1 MRLKKVITLIL
12 ILIAQNGYTFANQSI
27 SIGYEAKYDRFDHF
41 DYINTASIKGGN
53 IIISAF
59 GTFDSLNPFLLKS
72 LSPAQMNN
80 LMFDTLMTRSLD
92 EPSSSYAL
100 VADSY
105 KLAKDKLSVTY
116 FIDDSAEFS
125 NGNRLTAYDVKFS
138 FDLLMSESAHPQ
150 YRIYW
155 SDIDSV
161 IVQDE
166 MTIKFNF
173 KRKNP
178 ELHMIIGDLPIFSR
192 GWLSSEEFSESFR
205 KEPIASGPYT
215 IKNYEVGKYI
225 IYERNQNYWAMN
237 KPSRKYMYNF
247 DQITIK
253 YYKDM
258 TVALEAFKAG
268 EYDYILENHSK
279 RWARDYVGPNFMNNK
294 IIKTEL
300 IHQNNSGIQGFA
312 FNTRRNIFKDINL
325 RKAIANVFDFEWS
338 NKNLFYN
345 QYLRSNSYFSNSEL
359 SSDII
364 VSLPEIELAK
374 KLSIDLKRVKNKN
387 KLPIHSDLKSFR
399 DSLIKSKRLLDKSG
413 YYVKDNQL
421 YSPNNIPIN
430 INFLLAQKGFERIL
444 APFKNNLSRLG
455 INMNYRTVDLSL
467 YQQRLDNYNFDMTV
481 VSYPQSQ
488 SPGSELMSM
497 FSSESVDKVGA
508 FNFPGINDSDIDKL
522 LDQMIYSSNRK
533 DMIVSAHLLDRLLW
547 NEYFMVPNWFINSHR
562 IAYYNKFSRPDSLPL
577 YFQATNYVLQTW
589 SVK

>member
-12 ILIAQNGYTFANQSI
+12 ILIVENGYTFANQSI

-53 IIISAF
+53 ITISAF

-105 KLAKDKLSVTY
+105 ELAKDKLSVTY

-125 NGNRLTAYDVKFS
+125 NGNRVTAYDVKFS

-161 IVQDE
+161 IVQDV

-192 GWLSSEEFSESFR
+192 DWLSSEEFSESFR
-205 KEPIASGPYT
+205 KEPITSGPYT

-225 IYERNQNYWAMN
+225 IYERNQKYWAKN

-279 RWARDYVGPNFMNNK
+279 RWARDYEGPNFTNNK

-312 FNTRRNIFKDINL
+312 FNTRRKIFKDINL
-325 RKAIANVFDFEWS
+325 RKAITNIFDFEWS

-364 VSLPEIELAK
+364 VTLPEIELAK

-387 KLPIHSDLKSFR
+387 RLPIHSDSKSFR

-421 YSPNNIPIN
+421 YSPNNNPIN

-522 LDQMIYSSNRK
+522 LNQMIYSNNRK

>member
-12 ILIAQNGYTFANQSI
+12 ILIVQSSYIYANQSI
-27 SIGYEAKYDRFDHF
+27 SIGYKAKYDLFDHF
-41 DYINTASIKGGN
+41 DYVNTKSKKGGE
-53 IIISAF
+53 IVISAF

-100 VADSY
+100 LAESY
-105 KLAKDKLSVTY
+105 TLARDKLSVTY
-116 FIDDSAEFS
+116 SIDKTARFS
-125 NGNRLTAYDVKFS
+125 NGKKVTAYDVKFS

-161 IVQDE
+161 LVLDE
-166 MTIKFNF
+166 LTIKFNF

-192 GWLSSEEFSESFR
+192 DWLTSEEFPDSFR
-205 KEPIASGPYT
+205 KKPITSGPY
-215 IKNYEVGKYI
+215 KVKSYEVGKFI
-225 IYERNQNYWAMN
+225 IYERNKKYWAKN

-247 DQITIK
+247 NLITIK

-279 RWARDYVGPNFMNNK
+279 RWARDYEGPNFSNNK

-312 FNTRRNIFKDINL
+312 FNTRRIIFKDINL
-325 RKAIANVFDFEWS
+325 RKAITNVFDFEWS

-359 SSDII
+359 SADVDI
-364 VSLPEIELAK
+364 SSSEIQLAK
-374 KLSIDLKRVKNKN
+374 KLSINPNRIQKKSI
-387 KLPIHSDLKSFR
+387 LPVNSNPKEFR
-399 DSLIKSKRLLDKSG
+399 ESLLESKRLLDESG
-413 YYVKDNQL
+413 YYVKNNQL
-421 YSPNNIPIN
+421 YSSDNLPIN

-444 APFKNNLSRLG
+444 APFKNNLKRLG
-455 INMNYRTVDLSL
+455 ININYRTVDLSL
-467 YQQRLDNYNFDMTV
+467 YQQRLDNYDFDMTV

-488 SPGSELMSM
+488 SPGSELLSM
-497 FSSESVDKVGA
+497 FSSESVNKVGA
-508 FNFPGINDSDIDKL
+508 FNFPGINDSDVDKL
-522 LDQMIYSSNRK
+522 LKEIIYSNNRQN
-533 DMIVSAHLLDRLLW
+533 MIVSSHLLDRLLW
-547 NEYFMVPNWFINSHR
+547 NQYFMVPNWFINTHR
-562 IAYYNKFSRPDSLPL
+562 IAYYNKFSQPKDLPL

-589 SVK
+589 AVR

>member
-12 ILIAQNGYTFANQSI
+12 ILIVQNGYTFANQSI
-27 SIGYEAKYDRFDHF
+27 SIGYKAKYDRFDHF

-105 KLAKDKLSVTY
+105 ELAKDKLSVTY
-116 FIDDSAEFS
+116 FIDDSAKFS
-125 NGNRLTAYDVKFS
+125 NGNRVTAYDVKFS

-161 IVQDE
+161 VVQDE

-215 IKNYEVGKYI
+215 IKTYEVGKYI
-225 IYERNQNYWAMN
+225 IYERNQNYWAKN

-279 RWARDYVGPNFMNNK
+279 RWARDYEGPNFINNK

-325 RKAIANVFDFEWS
+325 RKVIANTFDFEWS

-364 VSLPEIELAK
+364 VTLPEIELAK
-374 KLSIDLKRVKNKN
+374 KLSIDLKRVKNKS
-387 KLPIHSDLKSFR
+387 KLPIHSDSKSFR

-455 INMNYRTVDLSL
+455 INLNYRTVDLSL
-467 YQQRLDNYNFDMTV
+467 YQERLDNYNFDMTV

-522 LDQMIYSSNRK
+522 LNQMIYSNNRK

>member
-1 MRLKKVITLIL
+1 MRLKKVITLLL
-12 ILIAQNGYTFANQSI
+12 ILIIQNSYTFANQSI
-27 SIGYEAKYDRFDHF
+27 SIGYEAKYNIFDHF
-41 DYINTASIKGGN
+41 DYVNVKSTKGGN

-92 EPSSSYAL
+92 EPSSSYTL
-100 VADSY
+100 IADSY
-105 KLAKDKLSVTY
+105 KLARDKLSVTY
-116 FIDDSAEFS
+116 FIDSLAKFS
-125 NGNRLTAYDVKFS
+125 NGNRVTAYDVKFS

-161 IVQDE
+161 IVEDE

-173 KRKNP
+173 KRENP
-178 ELHMIIGDLPIFSR
+178 ELHMIIGDLPIFSKD
-192 GWLSSEEFSESFR
+192 WLSSEEFSKSFR
-205 KEPIASGPYT
+205 KKPIASGPYT
-215 IKNYEVGKYI
+215 IKNFEIGKFI
-225 IYERNQNYWAMN
+225 IYQRNPNYWAKN

-247 DQITIK
+247 DQVTIK

-279 RWARDYVGPNFMNNK
+279 RWARDYEGPNFLNNK

-325 RKAIANVFDFEWS
+325 RKAITNIFDFEWS

-359 SSDII
+359 SSETN
-364 VSLPEIELAK
+364 VTSAEIELAK
-374 KLSIDLKRVKNKN
+374 KLSIDRYRVKNKN
-387 KLPIHSDLKSFR
+387 KLPIHDSPKSFR
-399 DSLIKSKRLLDKSG
+399 ESLIKSKRLLDQSG

-421 YSPNNIPIN
+421 YSPTDTPIN

-444 APFKNNLSRLG
+444 APFKNNLKRLG
-455 INMNYRTVDLSL
+455 ININYRTVDLSL

-497 FSSESVDKVGA
+497 FSSESVNKVGA

-522 LDQMIYSSNRK
+522 LHEIIYSSNRK
-533 DMIVSAHLLDRLLW
+533 NMIVSAHLLDRLLW
-547 NEYFMVPNWFINSHR
+547 NEYFMVPNWFINTHR
-562 IAYYNKFSRPDSLPL
+562 IAYYNKFSQPQSLPL
-577 YFQATNYVLQTW
+577 YYQATNYVLQTW